1 VDTATTD
8 VLMDFYAKGRKGGGH
23 FDRGI
28 ESALQFILASP
39 EFLFRVEPDP
49 PSRSALRRDVPSVEV
64 YQLGDLALASR
75 LSFFLWSSV
84 PDDELLDLAARG
96 RLRQAGVIEQQ
107 VRRMLA
113 DPRSEA
119 LTANFAGQWLQLRN
133 LAAVTPSEVLFPD
146 FDDSLRQAFRRET
159 EMFFDSVVR
168 EDRSLVALLNADYTF
183 LNERLARHYGIPG
196 IQGSHFRRVT
206 LADENRRGLLGQGS
220 ILTITSHPVRT
231 SPVFR
236 GKWILDNLLGTPPPD
251 PPANVPPLP
260 EKTGAYASRTP
271 SMRERMAQHRENVTC
286 ATCHAMIDPL
296 GFGLERFDPIGRWRD
311 VDENFAAIDSSG
323 ALPDGTT
330 FNGVAEL
337 RAALSK
343 QPDRFVTSFTEKLMT
358 YALGRGL
365 EPYDMPAVRKVV
377 HGAAPSDYKLSSLI
391 LEIAK
396 SLPFQNRNRAA
407 AEQTAA
413 NQSPDSAKVNR

>member
-1 VDTATTD
+1 MAAYAQGRAEATFEAG
-8 VLMDFYAKGRKGGGH
+8 VE
-23 FDRGI
+23 RG
-28 ESALQFILASP
+28 LQQILVSP
-39 EFLFRVEPDP
+39 QFLFRVEIDP
-49 PSRSALRRDVPSVEV
+49 PSAKAGSSYRIS
-64 YQLGDLALASR
+64 DLDLASR

-84 PDDELLDLAARG
+84 PDDELLDVAARG
-96 RLRQAGVIEQQ
+96 RLRADLDRQ

-146 FDDSLRQAFRRET
+146 FDDTLRQAFRRET
-159 EMFFDSVVR
+159 ELFFDSVIR
-168 EDRSLVALLNADYTF
+168 EDRRLLDLLDADYSF
-183 LNERLARHYGIPG
+183 LNERLARHYGMPG
-196 IQGSHFRRVT
+196 IKGSHFRRVT
-206 LADENRRGLLGQGS
+206 LADQNRRGLLGQGS

-260 EKTGAYASRTP
+260 EKTGAYAARMP
-271 SMRERMAQHRENVTC
+271 SMRERMAQHRENAVC

-296 GFGLERFDPIGRWRD
+296 GFGLERYDPVGRWRD
-311 VDENFAAIDSSG
+311 VDENFTPIDSSG
-323 ALPDGTT
+323 VLPDGTK

-337 RAALSK
+337 RAALAR
-343 QPDRFVTSFTEKLMT
+343 QPERFVSSFTEKLTT

-365 EPYDMPAVRKVV
+365 EPYDMPALRKIVRD
-377 HGAAPSDYKLSSLI
+377 AAATDYKTSSLI
-391 LEIAK
+391 LGIVK
-396 SLPFQNRNRAA
+396 SLPFQNR
-407 AEQTAA
+407 TA
-413 NQSPDSAKVNR
+413 S